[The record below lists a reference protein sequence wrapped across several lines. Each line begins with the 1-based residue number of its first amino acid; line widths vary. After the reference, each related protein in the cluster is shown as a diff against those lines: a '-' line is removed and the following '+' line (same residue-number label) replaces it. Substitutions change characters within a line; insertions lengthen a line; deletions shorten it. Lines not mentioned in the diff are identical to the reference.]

1 MTQTIQETFAEARAH
16 LKRYG
21 FPPLEAPT
29 ATIDQLRAGFCNDLA
44 SVYLDPSE
52 ERVIYA
58 SLAGMAVAM
67 KMMILNGVSLQ
78 FVDHYVQLCQ
88 CLLPL
93 LESSGTDLTTL
104 ADGDFL
110 ASLGDAFTQ
119 EPEPV
124 HYACS
129 RCGGPNGIVEAGNL
143 HLCAGCASDIVNG
156 GMAAMRLSGQG
167 LPAVGGPEFNRE
179 AESAHTEGSVS
190 PQAEST
196 GHVEAPSTSIK
207 GAETPA
213 GGTVDTPPS
222 QSWERQRLAARPWQ
236 DLTVN
241 EALRRLFGRRK

>member
-67 KMMILNGVSLQ
+67 KMMILNGVSMQ

-129 RCGGPNGIVEAGNL
+129 RCGGSDAVVPVGNYHFCL
-143 HLCAGCASDIVNG
+143 TCASEMVAG
-156 GMAAMRLSGQG
+156 GMNALRLAGQG
-167 LPAVGGPEFNRE
+167 MPQVGGQSFDRE
-179 AESAHTEGSVS
+179 AESAHTEGSVG

-213 GGTVDTPPS
+213 GGTVDTPPPP
-222 QSWERQRLAARPWQ
+222 SWKELLRQMRDKWKEQ
-236 DLTVN
+236 
-241 EALRRLFGRRK
+241 K